1 MQVENHNLFFSFS
14 FFLYYLNEWVIQHDT
29 THKHVNSCVMLVIG
43 YFFVYS
49 LTAIYQRKKNLMYN
63 LVDISITNIPQKKRL
78 IVF

>member
-29 THKHVNSCVMLVIG
+29 TPKHVNSCVMLVIG

-49 LTAIYQRKKNLMYN
+49 LTAIYQRKKKLMYN